1 MSDPL
6 GRVLARLPTA
16 RRTGRGWRDRCP
28 VHGGES
34 TTSLSLALGDDGRVL
49 LHCHAGCPPEAILAT
64 LGLATRDLFPPPV
77 PPTVLGPS
85 ASRATRRDG
94 SSIVTYDYV
103 DADGTLRYQTVRR
116 DPKGFFQRRPDGRGG
131 WIHDLTGVGRVLYRL
146 PELLAATG
154 PVWLPEGEKDADALA
169 SLGLTATTTV
179 GGANAPWLASYTE
192 ALRGHHVALLADNDD
207 PGRARVQRI
216 VRALL
221 GAAASVRIVDLP
233 DLPPK
238 GDVSDWLA
246 AGGTKDALLALARAT
261 PPLLEADLAASDLS
275 NASYLHSSSLQ
286 PSSLHASPHPVAI
299 PEVLPF
305 PVEVFPAVIRRYV
318 EEGAAALGVPVD
330 MVAVPLLAFAAG
342 AIGNTRAL
350 RVKAG
355 WVVRPIL
362 WLAVIGE
369 PGSGKSPA
377 LDHARHPLDVLQRAA
392 WETFRTAMQQWEL
405 DAAAVKAE
413 KPPAPPP
420 PKPVLEHFFTTDATT
435 EALAAML
442 GTSPGLALV
451 RDELVG
457 WVKSHDAYRKGGDR
471 QNWLSL
477 WAGAP
482 LKVDRRGAGALYVPR
497 PTASVVGGIQ
507 PELLSELAEEANRR
521 DGFVDRFGLCWPDAK
536 PARWTE
542 ATVDGATTQA
552 AEALFARLRP
562 KVPPDESR
570 IVDLAPGAKR
580 AFAVWFDENADLVA
594 GATGLAAGCAAKL
607 PGQCA
612 RIALVL
618 HGLHHP
624 HDMERAVAEGTVL
637 DAIAVVEYFR
647 AHLARVLPAFGASG
661 APGGRGS
668 AGLAGRV
675 RRILQDRGGGWI
687 PRTELHRQLGG
698 RVEAAALSAALTAL
712 AAEGRATTRSVP
724 TGARAREEWRWV
736 GAEEASEGGMTQEAK
751 HEEKHEDM
759 KNCWEDHANASFL
772 HIFGANADGEG
783 RVEGIQETLL

>member
-6 GRVLARLPTA
+6 GRVLAQLPTA

-34 TTSLSLALGDDGRVL
+34 TTSLSLALGEDGRVL

-64 LGLATRDLFPPPV
+64 LGLATRDLFPSPAS
-77 PPTVLGPS
+77 PTVLG
-85 ASRATRRDG
+85 
-94 SSIVTYDYV
+94 SSSQGANGRGRSGVVTYDYV
-103 DADGTLRYQTVRR
+103 DAHGTLLYQTVRR

-146 PELLAATG
+146 PELLASTG

-169 SLGLTATTTV
+169 ALGFTATTTV
-179 GGANAPWLASYTE
+179 GGATAPWLAPYTA
-192 ALRGHHVALLADNDD
+192 ALRDRHVALLADNDD
-207 PGRARVQRI
+207 PGQARVQH
-216 VRALL
+216 VARALL

-233 DLPPK
+233 GLPPK

-246 AGGTKDALLALARAT
+246 AGRSREELLALARAT
-261 PPLLEADLAASDLS
+261 PPLVEADLADATSP
-275 NASYLHSSSLQ
+275 NTSYLHSS
-286 PSSLHASPHPVAI
+286 LHASLSEAARGPAPKV
-299 PEVLPF
+299 PPF

-318 EEGAAALGVPVD
+318 EAGAAALGVPFD

-377 LDHARHPLDVLQRAA
+377 LDHARHPLDALQRAA

-405 DAAAVKAE
+405 DAAAAKAE
-413 KPPAPPP
+413 KPPAPSP

-442 GTSPGLALV
+442 GTSPGLTLV

-521 DGFVDRFGLCWPDAK
+521 DGFVDRFGLCWPDAQ

-552 AEALFARLRP
+552 AEALFAELRP
-562 KVPPDESR
+562 KVPPDEPR
-570 IVDLAPGAKR
+570 VVDLAPGAKR
-580 AFAVWFDENADLVA
+580 AFAAWFDENADLVA
-594 GATGLAAGCAAKL
+594 GAMGLAAGCAAKL

-618 HGLHHP
+618 HALHHP
-624 HDMERAVAEGTVL
+624 HDLGREVGEGTVL

-647 AHLARVLPAFGASG
+647 NHLARVLPAFGASG
-661 APGGRGS
+661 ASSGRGS
-668 AGLAGRV
+668 AGLMGRV
-675 RRILQDRGGGWI
+675 MRILQDGGGGWI
-687 PRTELHRQLGG
+687 SRTELHRRLGG
-698 RVEAAALSAALTAL
+698 SVEAGALSVALTSL
-712 AAEGRATTRSVP
+712 AAAGKAATRSVP

-736 GAEEASEGGMTQEAK
+736 GAEEESEDGVTQGAK
-751 HEEKHEDM
+751 NEDM
-759 KNCWEDHANASFL
+759 KHCPEDHANASYL
-772 HIFGANADGEG
+772 HIFGANAGG
-783 RVEGIQETLL
+783 GASGGGIQETLL